1 MFFVLYGEMFQ
12 SLFHSTKKKK
22 SLNNKIGFCGHRAC
36 YIKPG
41 HSQTDHFVT
50 VTVNIS

>member
-22 SLNNKIGFCGHRAC
+22 
-36 YIKPG
+36 KPK
-41 HSQTDHFVT
+41 Q
-50 VTVNIS
+50 